1 MRFFVYLLLSLGAFA
16 VCAAI
21 ISLGIMLRV

>member
-16 VCAAI
+16 VLTAI
-21 ISLGIMLRV
+21 IAVGIALSP